1 MPIVKQVIEKLQTK
15 KIEKEKPSFDESVT
29 GKKLF
34 FVQFRGHDSTKY
46 IADLIKCEAPITP
59 VYTTRK
65 LKTALPSLK
74 PRVDKNLTSN
84 VVYKIKCSGCSSCY
98 VGMTCRHL
106 VTRIKEYFLPS
117 GVMSKHLKTCG
128 ASMNP
133 STCAEILMSTN
144 RNVIYL
150 SILEALFIRENKP
163 DLNTKDEFS
172 DRSLRIRI

>member
-1 MPIVKQVIEKLQTK
+1 MKQVIEKLQTK

-59 VYTTRK
+59 VYTTSK
-65 LKTALPSLK
+65 FTTSLPSL
-74 PRVDKNLTSN
+74 RSREYKNLTSN

-106 VTRIKEYFLPS
+106 VTRIKEHFLPS

-163 DLNTKDEFS
+163 DLNTKDEYR